1 MWVWGTKLKQRSLVS
16 LHRLLSPDSLKG
28 VRVPLP
34 PDAGR
39 FPFTGEIYSC
49 FHGDKWE
56 SQWLLCI
63 GHFLGNFNSELTIC
77 HWGTCWA
84 ACPRGPCLIHLCRAP
99 LLLRWS
105 TRVVVKWMGKETCA
119 VGLLLREACPSE
131 LWDRIHNQT
140 QKASRSLYLQMRDV
154 TGLEVWPPGE

>member
-1 MWVWGTKLKQRSLVS
+1 MQVGSLS
-16 LHRLLSPDSLKG
+16 Q
-28 VRVPLP
+28 
-34 PDAGR
+34 AR
-39 FPFTGEIYSC
+39 FISC

-56 SQWLLCI
+56 SQCLLCI
-63 GHFLGNFNSELTIC
+63 GRFLGNFNSELSIC

-131 LWDRIHNQT
+131 LWDRIHSQT
-140 QKASRSLYLQMRDV
+140 QKASWSLYLQMGDV
-154 TGLEVWPPGE
+154 TGLEVWPPGEQTPHPKHSHPFWFETLGLPMSS